1 MGEEREP
8 RDVHNPRVV
17 DLIERNA
24 ERNEVVLTMLEQR
37 RWGSD
42 PEQLRELEAKFNAYL
57 SYVQGGQLVQQY
69 PQYEGLLVCFHL
81 DCTESPRGEAKRMI
95 SSMMNFAEAEGV
107 RLVVHV
113 MQGAVS

>member
-8 RDVHNPRVV
+8 RGVHNPRVV
-17 DLIERNA
+17 DLIERNT

-42 PEQLRELEAKFNAYL
+42 PEQLHELEAKFNAYL
-57 SYVQGGQLVQQY
+57 SYVQGGQLAQQY

-81 DCTESPRGEAKRMI
+81 DCSESPRGDAEKMI
-95 SSMMNFAEAEGV
+95 RSMMNFAEAEGV
-107 RLVVHV
+107 RLVVRV
-113 MQGAVS
+113 MQGGAS